1 MKIINKIL
9 SILVTIFLVTNL
21 VVVFLINVHFGSLGM
36 IKSAT
41 DELSPDVKVND
52 LLIYQKQK
60 TYQENDI
67 IVYNIQNKYSLAKV
81 KNTTE
86 YLTYIKDNTNK
97 EYGPISNA
105 DIKGKQLVVL
115 NAKHIIIYF
124 IVVFICLGYLIINIL
139 LGVKE
144 IKKNSEVNTTS

>member
-9 SILVTIFLVTNL
+9 SILVSIFLVTNL

-67 IVYNIQNKYSLAKV
+67 IVYNIQNSRIFK
-81 KNTTE
+81 
-86 YLTYIKDNTNK
+86 
-97 EYGPISNA
+97 
-105 DIKGKQLVVL
+105 
-115 NAKHIIIYF
+115 F
-124 IVVFICLGYLIINIL
+124 
-139 LGVKE
+139 
-144 IKKNSEVNTTS
+144 

>member
-9 SILVTIFLVTNL
+9 SILVTIFLITNL
-21 VVVFLINVHFGSLGM
+21 VVVFLINVHLAGLGM

-41 DELSPDVKVND
+41 DELSPEVKIND

-97 EYGPISNA
+97 EYCPISNA
-105 DIKGKQLVVL
+105 DIKGKQVVNL

-124 IVVFICLGYLIINIL
+124 ITVFICLGYLIINIL
-139 LGVKE
+139 LSVKE
-144 IKKNSEVNTTS
+144 MKKDSKIIS

>member
-9 SILVTIFLVTNL
+9 SILVSIFLVTNL

-86 YLTYIKDNTNK
+86 YLTYIKDNTNR
-97 EYGPISNA
+97 EYDPISNA
-105 DIKGKQLVVL
+105 DIKGKPLVIL
-115 NAKHIIIYF
+115 TAKHMIIYF
-124 IVVFICLGYLIINIL
+124 AIVFICLIYLIITIL
-139 LGVKE
+139 QGIKE
-144 IKKNSEVNTTS
+144 MKKDSKITS

>member
-9 SILVTIFLVTNL
+9 SILVSIFLVTNL

-97 EYGPISNA
+97 EYNPVSIA
-105 DIKGKQLVVL
+105 DVKGKSILIL
-115 NAKHIIIYF
+115 NTRHIILYF
-124 IVVFICLGYLIINIL
+124 TIVFACLIYLIINIL
-139 LGVKE
+139 LGLKE
-144 IKKNSEVNTTS
+144 MKKDSKITS